1 MPGPAVPPPPDLRRH
16 RPNIEVW
23 KKGRTVV
30 RVFAH
35 QFSSCSFN
43 PGSGIAIKGRFH
55 FFPDERGNAVP
66 VLYASDQRDGALAE
80 TVFRDVPLA
89 ASLRIVPASRLESLS
104 IAHLRIGRDLE
115 LVQLYGH
122 GLTRFGLRGR
132 NLTDTEASEYPN
144 TVPWAKAFHDAF
156 GRACGLVWMSS
167 RFNPAKAV
175 VLFGDRVRPDD
186 LAEVAAPVPLAVGR
200 GRDIVDAAANAAGIV
215 VL

>member
-16 RPNIEVW
+16 RPNVELW
-23 KKGRTVV
+23 KKGRTMV
-30 RVFAH
+30 RVFDH
-35 QFSSCSFN
+35 YFSSRSFN
-43 PGSGIAIKGRFH
+43 PGTGVEVKGRFH
-55 FFPDERGNAVP
+55 FFPDAGRKAVP
-66 VLYASDQRDGALAE
+66 VLYASDQEDGAIAE

-89 ASLRIVPASRLESLS
+89 ASLRVVPASRLEPLS
-104 IAHLRIGRDLE
+104 IVHLRIGRDLE

-132 NLTDTEASEYPN
+132 HLTDTEASEYPN
-144 TVPWAKAFHDAF
+144 TVPWAKALHDAF
-156 GRACGLVWMSS
+156 EYAGGLVWMSS

-186 LAEVAAPVPLAVGR
+186 LAEVAPPVPLAVGR
-200 GRDIVDAAANAAGIV
+200 GRELVDAAANAAGIL